1 MRKLSALLVL
11 SLSSFGCGDGG
22 SSAPAAATAESTT
35 PGVST
40 VLKKNLRARPTLRS
54 AQSAGRRAV
63 SSAAP
68 LKVDQ
73 PVGGDVVAA
82 IYPEAGVPTIDAGCK
97 DPWAAVEV
105 ASDQPGVVLATLGQI
120 FLANPAF
127 KLVDAKPE
135 RASEVQVSVYVPG
148 APGTPAPVVPLRPAS
163 PGSSGAPSA
172 GAAKPPAPSAKPATS
187 AASSG
192 GAKIWV
198 VARCHDAGTC
208 TRTAAMLK
216 AVAKWTPTAGCGEPP
231 GVPTTPATIL
241 PAPATPAD
249 PVAAC
254 ARLGACKLASE
265 PASTDDPIGACQK
278 AASSFK
284 TECASKPTCAD
295 VIACQK

>member
-1 MRKLSALLVL
+1 MRKLGALLVL
-11 SLSSFGCGDGG
+11 SVVTFGCGDSG
-22 SSAPAAATAESTT
+22 SGAPATATPESTT

-40 VLKKNLRARPTLRS
+40 VLKKNLRARSLAKGVHS
-54 AQSAGRRAV
+54 I

-68 LKVDQ
+68 MKVDK

-82 IYPEAGVPTIDAGCK
+82 NYPEAGVPAIDAACK
-97 DPWAAVEV
+97 EPWAAVEV

-127 KLVDAKPE
+127 KLVEAAPA
-135 RASEVQVSVYVPG
+135 RASEVQVSVY
-148 APGTPAPVVPLRPAS
+148 L
-163 PGSSGAPSA
+163 PGSPSGAGPTPTASGAPSA
-172 GAAKPPAPSAKPATS
+172 GPAKAAPSAAPSAKPASS
-187 AASSG
+187 AASTPGASG
-192 GAKIWV
+192 KIWI

-216 AVAKWTPTAGCGEPP
+216 AVAKWTPIAGCGEPK
-231 GVPTTPATIL
+231 VAPTGTATIL
-241 PAPATPAD
+241 PAPVVPAD
-249 PVAAC
+249 PIAAC

-278 AASSFK
+278 SASSFK

-295 VIACQK
+295 VLACQK